1 MEEDKRKTQKN
12 LVKTSILLS
21 LLALVALTAVTVAW
35 FSIADNARVR
45 TMSLELVTGVD
56 LRMDLDPHETI
67 GEYVKTL
74 TFEDIS
80 QRILEEKGFSMEEV
94 PLEPVTTSDYKRF
107 TYENG
112 AVVEP
117 ASGAYLEFT
126 LHFMGEKDM
135 LVHLTEE
142 NSSADEADGTAVNS
156 KNPELPQ
163 AMRIAFTADGKTTVY
178 DPGKHREKKQLLF
191 SLKKEEDKEVKVHIW
206 LEGTDPACTDA
217 LRNADY
223 EIRLRFDGTDLEGK
237 PFSQEQTGD
246 ED

>member
-1 MEEDKRKTQKN
+1 MEENKKKTQKS
-12 LVKTSILLS
+12 LLKTSILLS
-21 LLALVALTAVTVAW
+21 MMALVALTAVTVAW

-45 TMSLELVTGVD
+45 TMSLELITGVD

-94 PLEPVTTSDYKRF
+94 PLEPVTTSDYERF

-112 AVVEP
+112 TVVEP
-117 ASGAYLEFT
+117 TGGAYLEFT

-142 NSSADEADGTAVNS
+142 NSSEDEVDGTAVNS

-178 DPGKHREKKQLLF
+178 DLGENRGEDLFLF
-191 SLKKEEDKEVKVHIW
+191 SLKKEEDKEVQVHIW

-223 EIRLRFDGTDLEGK
+223 EIRLRFNGTDLDGK
-237 PFSQEQTGD
+237 PFSQE
-246 ED
+246 

>member
-1 MEEDKRKTQKN
+1 MEENKKKTQKN
-12 LVKTSILLS
+12 LLKTSILLS
-21 LLALVALTAVTVAW
+21 MMALVALTAVTVAW

-45 TMSLELVTGVD
+45 TMSLELITGVD
-56 LRMDLDPHETI
+56 LRMDLNPHETI
-67 GEYVKTL
+67 EEYVKTL

-80 QRILEEKGFSMEEV
+80 QRILEDKGFSMEEV
-94 PLEPVTTSDYKRF
+94 PLEPVTTSDYERF

-112 AVVEP
+112 TVVEP
-117 ASGAYLEFT
+117 TSGAYLEFT

-142 NSSADEADGTAVNS
+142 NSSGDEVDGTAVNS

-163 AMRIAFTADGKTTVY
+163 AMRIAFTADGKITVY
-178 DPGKHREKKQLLF
+178 DPGENRGEDLFLF
-191 SLKKEEDKEVKVHIW
+191 SLKKEEDKEVQVHIW

-223 EIRLRFDGTDLEGK
+223 EIRLRFDGTDLDGK

>member
-1 MEEDKRKTQKN
+1 MEENKKKTQKS
-12 LVKTSILLS
+12 LLKTSILLS
-21 LLALVALTAVTVAW
+21 MMALVALTAVTVAW

-45 TMSLELVTGVD
+45 TMSLELITGVD

-178 DPGKHREKKQLLF
+178 DPGKNRGEDLFLF
-191 SLKKEEDKEVKVHIW
+191 SLKKEEDKEVQVHIW

-223 EIRLRFDGTDLEGK
+223 EIRLRFDGTDLDGK

>member
-1 MEEDKRKTQKN
+1 MEENKKKTQKS
-12 LVKTSILLS
+12 LLKTSILLS
-21 LLALVALTAVTVAW
+21 MMALVALTAVTVAW

-45 TMSLELVTGVD
+45 TMSLELITGVD

-67 GEYVKTL
+67 EEYVKTL

-178 DPGKHREKKQLLF
+178 DPGKNRGEDLFLF
-191 SLKKEEDKEVKVHIW
+191 SLKKEEDKEVQVHIW

-223 EIRLRFDGTDLEGK
+223 EIRLRFDGTDLDGK

>member
-1 MEEDKRKTQKN
+1 MEENKKKTQKS
-12 LVKTSILLS
+12 LLKTSILLS
-21 LLALVALTAVTVAW
+21 MMALVALTAVTVAW

-45 TMSLELVTGVD
+45 TMSLELITGVD

-67 GEYVKTL
+67 EEYVKTL

-94 PLEPVTTSDYKRF
+94 PLEPVTTSNYERF

-112 AVVEP
+112 TVVEP
-117 ASGAYLEFT
+117 TSGAYLEFT

-156 KNPELPQ
+156 QNPELPQ

-178 DPGKHREKKQLLF
+178 DPGENRGEDLFLF
-191 SLKKEEDKEVKVHIW
+191 SLKKEEDKEVQVHIW

-223 EIRLRFDGTDLEGK
+223 EIRLRFNGTDLDGK
-237 PFSQEQTGD
+237 PFSQE
-246 ED
+246 

>member
-1 MEEDKRKTQKN
+1 
-12 LVKTSILLS
+12 
-21 LLALVALTAVTVAW
+21 
-35 FSIADNARVR
+35 
-45 TMSLELVTGVD
+45 
-56 LRMDLDPHETI
+56 
-67 GEYVKTL
+67 
-74 TFEDIS
+74 
-80 QRILEEKGFSMEEV
+80 MEEV

-142 NSSADEADGTAVNS
+142 NSSEDEADGTAVNS

-178 DPGKHREKKQLLF
+178 DPGENRGEDLFLF
-191 SLKKEEDKEVKVHIW
+191 SLKKEEDKEVQVHIW
-206 LEGTDPACTDA
+206 LEGMDPACTDA

-223 EIRLRFDGTDLEGK
+223 EIRLRFDGTDLDGK
-237 PFSQEQTGD
+237 PFSQE
-246 ED
+246 

>member
-45 TMSLELVTGVD
+45 TMSLELITGVD

-94 PLEPVTTSDYKRF
+94 PLEPVTTSNYEWF

-112 AVVEP
+112 TVVEP
-117 ASGAYLEFT
+117 TSGAYLEFT

-142 NSSADEADGTAVNS
+142 NSSGDEVDGTAVNS

-178 DPGKHREKKQLLF
+178 DPGENRGEDLFLF
-191 SLKKEEDKEVKVHIW
+191 SLKKEEDKEVQVHIW

-223 EIRLRFDGTDLEGK
+223 EIRLRFNGTDLDGK
-237 PFSQEQTGD
+237 SFSQE
-246 ED
+246 

>member
-1 MEEDKRKTQKN
+1 
-12 LVKTSILLS
+12 
-21 LLALVALTAVTVAW
+21 
-35 FSIADNARVR
+35 
-45 TMSLELVTGVD
+45 
-56 LRMDLDPHETI
+56 
-67 GEYVKTL
+67 
-74 TFEDIS
+74 
-80 QRILEEKGFSMEEV
+80 
-94 PLEPVTTSDYKRF
+94 
-107 TYENG
+107 
-112 AVVEP
+112 
-117 ASGAYLEFT
+117 
-126 LHFMGEKDM
+126 M

-142 NSSADEADGTAVNS
+142 NSSADEADGTAVDS
-156 KNPELPQ
+156 QNPELPQ

-223 EIRLRFDGTDLEGK
+223 EIRLRFDGTDLDGK

>member
-1 MEEDKRKTQKN
+1 MEENKKKTQKN
-12 LVKTSILLS
+12 LLKTSILLS
-21 LLALVALTAVTVAW
+21 MMALVALTAVTVAW

-45 TMSLELVTGVD
+45 TMSLELITGVD

-67 GEYVKTL
+67 EEYVKTL

-112 AVVEP
+112 AVVDP
-117 ASGAYLEFT
+117 AGGAYLEFT

-178 DPGKHREKKQLLF
+178 DPGENHGEDLFLF
-191 SLKKEEDKEVKVHIW
+191 SLKKEEDKEVQVHIW

-223 EIRLRFDGTDLEGK
+223 EIRLRFDGTDLDGK
-237 PFSQEQTGD
+237 PFSQE
-246 ED
+246 

>member
-45 TMSLELVTGVD
+45 TMSLELITGVD

-74 TFEDIS
+74 IFEDIS

-178 DPGKHREKKQLLF
+178 DPGENREKKQLLF

-223 EIRLRFDGTDLEGK
+223 EIRLRFDGTDLDGK

>member
-45 TMSLELVTGVD
+45 TMSLELITGVD
-56 LRMDLDPHETI
+56 LRMDLDAHEKI
-67 GEYVKTL
+67 ENYVKTL
-74 TFEDIS
+74 SFEDIS
-80 QRILEEKGFSMEEV
+80 QRIQREKGFSMEEV
-94 PLEPVTTSDYKRF
+94 PLDPVTTSDYERF

-112 AVVEP
+112 TIAEP
-117 ASGAYLEFT
+117 SSGAYLEFT

-142 NSSADEADGTAVNS
+142 NSSVDAADGTAVSSQNAAL
-156 KNPELPQ
+156 PE
-163 AMRIAFTADGKTTVY
+163 AMRIAFTADGKTMVY
-178 DPGKHREKKQLLF
+178 DPGEHHGEDIFLF
-191 SLKKEEDKEVKVHIW
+191 SLKKEEDKEVQVHIW

-223 EIRLRFDGTDLEGK
+223 QIRLRFNGTDLDGK
-237 PFSQEQTGD
+237 PFSNESET
-246 ED
+246 

>member
-1 MEEDKRKTQKN
+1 MEENKKKTQKS
-12 LVKTSILLS
+12 LLKTSILLS
-21 LLALVALTAVTVAW
+21 MMALVALTAVTVAW

-45 TMSLELVTGVD
+45 TMSLELITGVD

-163 AMRIAFTADGKTTVY
+163 AMRVAFTADGKTTVY
-178 DPGKHREKKQLLF
+178 DLGKNREKKQLLF

-223 EIRLRFDGTDLEGK
+223 EIRLRFDGTDLDGK

>member
-1 MEEDKRKTQKN
+1 MEENKKKTQKS
-12 LVKTSILLS
+12 LLKTSILLS
-21 LLALVALTAVTVAW
+21 MMALVALTAVTVAW

-45 TMSLELVTGVD
+45 TMSLELITGVD

-117 ASGAYLEFT
+117 AGGAYLEVT

-178 DPGKHREKKQLLF
+178 DSGKNREKKQLLF

-223 EIRLRFDGTDLEGK
+223 EIRLRFDGTDLDGK

>member
-45 TMSLELVTGVD
+45 TMSLELITGVD

-74 TFEDIS
+74 IFEDIS

-178 DPGKHREKKQLLF
+178 DPGENRGEDLFLF
-191 SLKKEEDKEVKVHIW
+191 SLKKEEDKEVQVHIW

-223 EIRLRFDGTDLEGK
+223 EIRLRFDGTDLDGK

>member
-1 MEEDKRKTQKN
+1 MEENKKKTQKN
-12 LVKTSILLS
+12 LLKTSILLS
-21 LLALVALTAVTVAW
+21 MMALVALTAVTVAW

-45 TMSLELVTGVD
+45 TMSLELITGVD

-67 GEYVKTL
+67 EEYVKTL

-94 PLEPVTTSDYKRF
+94 PLEPVTTSDYERF

-112 AVVEP
+112 TVVEP
-117 ASGAYLEFT
+117 TSGAYLEFT

-142 NSSADEADGTAVNS
+142 NSSEDEVDGTAVNS
-156 KNPELPQ
+156 KNLELPQ

-178 DPGKHREKKQLLF
+178 DPGEKRGEDLFLF
-191 SLKKEEDKEVKVHIW
+191 SLKKEEDKEVQVHIW
-206 LEGTDPACTDA
+206 LEGTDPACTDV

-223 EIRLRFDGTDLEGK
+223 EIRLRFNGTDLDGK
-237 PFSQEQTGD
+237 PFSQE
-246 ED
+246 

>member
-1 MEEDKRKTQKN
+1 MEENKKKTQKN
-12 LVKTSILLS
+12 LLKTSILLS
-21 LLALVALTAVTVAW
+21 MMALVALTAVTVAW

-45 TMSLELVTGVD
+45 TMSLELITGVD

-67 GEYVKTL
+67 EEYVKTL

-94 PLEPVTTSDYKRF
+94 PLEPVTTSDYERF

-112 AVVEP
+112 TVVEP

-126 LHFMGEKDM
+126 QHFMGEKDM

-142 NSSADEADGTAVNS
+142 NSSEDEVDGTAVNS

-178 DPGKHREKKQLLF
+178 DPGENRGEDLFLF
-191 SLKKEEDKEVKVHIW
+191 SLKKEEDKEVQVHIW
-206 LEGTDPACTDA
+206 LEGTDPACTDV

-223 EIRLRFDGTDLEGK
+223 EIRLRFNGTDLDGK
-237 PFSQEQTGD
+237 PFSQE
-246 ED
+246 

>member
-1 MEEDKRKTQKN
+1 MEENKKKTQKN
-12 LVKTSILLS
+12 LLKTSILLS
-21 LLALVALTAVTVAW
+21 MMALVALTAVTVAW

-45 TMSLELVTGVD
+45 TMSLELITGVD
-56 LRMDLDPHETI
+56 LRMDLNPHETI
-67 GEYVKTL
+67 EEYVKTL

-94 PLEPVTTSDYKRF
+94 PLEPVTTSDYERF

-112 AVVEP
+112 TVVEP
-117 ASGAYLEFT
+117 TSGAYLEFT

-142 NSSADEADGTAVNS
+142 NSSEDEVDGTAVNS
-156 KNPELPQ
+156 KNLELPQ

-178 DPGKHREKKQLLF
+178 DPGEKRGEDLFLF
-191 SLKKEEDKEVKVHIW
+191 SLKKEEDKEVQVHIW
-206 LEGTDPACTDA
+206 LEGTDPACTDV

-223 EIRLRFDGTDLEGK
+223 EIRLRFNGTDLDGK
-237 PFSQEQTGD
+237 PFSQE
-246 ED
+246 

>member
-1 MEEDKRKTQKN
+1 MEENKKKTQKS
-12 LVKTSILLS
+12 LLKTSILLS
-21 LLALVALTAVTVAW
+21 MMALVALTAVTVAW

-45 TMSLELVTGVD
+45 TMSLELITGVD

-142 NSSADEADGTAVNS
+142 NSSEDEVDGTAVNS
-156 KNPELPQ
+156 KNLELPQ

-178 DPGKHREKKQLLF
+178 DPGEKRGEDLFLF
-191 SLKKEEDKEVKVHIW
+191 SLKKEEDKEVQVHIW
-206 LEGTDPACTDA
+206 LEGTDPACTDV

-223 EIRLRFDGTDLEGK
+223 EIRLRFNGTDLDGK
-237 PFSQEQTGD
+237 PFSQE
-246 ED
+246 

>member
-45 TMSLELVTGVD
+45 TMSLELITGVD
-56 LRMDLDPHETI
+56 LRMDLDAHEKI
-67 GEYVKTL
+67 EDYVKTL
-74 TFEDIS
+74 SFEDIS
-80 QRILEEKGFSMEEV
+80 QRIQREKGFSMEEV
-94 PLEPVTTSDYKRF
+94 PLEPVTTSDYERF

-112 AVVEP
+112 TIAEP
-117 ASGAYLEFT
+117 SSGAYLEFT

-163 AMRIAFTADGKTTVY
+163 AMRIAFTADGRTTVY
-178 DPGKHREKKQLLF
+178 DPGEHHGEDIFLF
-191 SLKKEEDKEVKVHIW
+191 SLKKEEDKEIQVHIW
-206 LEGTDPACTDA
+206 LEGTDPVCTDA

-223 EIRLRFDGTDLEGK
+223 QIRLRFNGTDLDGK

>member
-1 MEEDKRKTQKN
+1 MEENKKKTQKN
-12 LVKTSILLS
+12 LLKTSILLS
-21 LLALVALTAVTVAW
+21 MMALVALTAVTVAW

-45 TMSLELVTGVD
+45 TMSLELITGVD
-56 LRMDLDPHETI
+56 LRMDLNPHETI
-67 GEYVKTL
+67 EEYVKTL

-80 QRILEEKGFSMEEV
+80 QRILEDKGFSMEEV
-94 PLEPVTTSDYKRF
+94 PLEPVTTSNYERF

-112 AVVEP
+112 TVVEP
-117 ASGAYLEFT
+117 TSGAYLEFT

-142 NSSADEADGTAVNS
+142 NSSGDEVDGTAVNS

-163 AMRIAFTADGKTTVY
+163 AMRIAFTADGKITVY
-178 DPGKHREKKQLLF
+178 NPGKNREKKQLLF

-223 EIRLRFDGTDLEGK
+223 EIRLRFDGTDLDGK

>member
-1 MEEDKRKTQKN
+1 MY
-12 LVKTSILLS
+12 
-21 LLALVALTAVTVAW
+21 
-35 FSIADNARVR
+35 
-45 TMSLELVTGVD
+45 VD
-56 LRMDLDPHETI
+56 S
-67 GEYVKTL
+67 Y
-74 TFEDIS
+74 IS
-80 QRILEEKGFSMEEV
+80 
-94 PLEPVTTSDYKRF
+94 
-107 TYENG
+107 
-112 AVVEP
+112 
-117 ASGAYLEFT
+117 
-126 LHFMGEKDM
+126 GEKDM

-178 DPGKHREKKQLLF
+178 DPGKNRGEDLFLF
-191 SLKKEEDKEVKVHIW
+191 SLKKEEDKEVQVHIW

-223 EIRLRFDGTDLEGK
+223 EIRLRFDGTDLDGK

>member
-1 MEEDKRKTQKN
+1 MEENKKKTQKN
-12 LVKTSILLS
+12 LLKTSILLS
-21 LLALVALTAVTVAW
+21 MMALVALTAVTVAW

-45 TMSLELVTGVD
+45 TMSLELITGVD
-56 LRMDLDPHETI
+56 LRMDLNPHETI

-94 PLEPVTTSDYKRF
+94 PLEPVTTSDYERF

-117 ASGAYLEFT
+117 TSGAYLEFT

-142 NSSADEADGTAVNS
+142 NSRADEADGTAVNS

-178 DPGKHREKKQLLF
+178 DPGENRGEDLFLF
-191 SLKKEEDKEVKVHIW
+191 SLKKEEDKEVQVHIW

-223 EIRLRFDGTDLEGK
+223 EIRLRFDGTDLDGK

>member
-1 MEEDKRKTQKN
+1 MEENKKKTQKS
-12 LVKTSILLS
+12 LLKTSILLS
-21 LLALVALTAVTVAW
+21 MMALVALTAVTVAW

-45 TMSLELVTGVD
+45 TMSLELITGVD

-117 ASGAYLEFT
+117 TSGAYLEFA

-142 NSSADEADGTAVNS
+142 NSSEDEVDGTAVNS
-156 KNPELPQ
+156 KNLELPQ

-178 DPGKHREKKQLLF
+178 DPGEKRGEDLFLF
-191 SLKKEEDKEVKVHIW
+191 SLKKEEDKEVQVHIW
-206 LEGTDPACTDA
+206 LEGTDPACTDV

-223 EIRLRFDGTDLEGK
+223 EIRLRFNGTDLDGK
-237 PFSQEQTGD
+237 PFSQE
-246 ED
+246 

>member
-1 MEEDKRKTQKN
+1 MEENKKKTQKN
-12 LVKTSILLS
+12 LLKTSILLS
-21 LLALVALTAVTVAW
+21 MMALVALTAVTVAW

-45 TMSLELVTGVD
+45 TMSLELITGVD

-67 GEYVKTL
+67 EEYVKTL

-80 QRILEEKGFSMEEV
+80 QRLLEEKGFSMEEV
-94 PLEPVTTSDYKRF
+94 PLEPVTTSDYERF

-112 AVVEP
+112 TVVEP
-117 ASGAYLEFT
+117 TSGAYLEFT

-142 NSSADEADGTAVNS
+142 NSSEDEVDGTAVNS

-178 DPGKHREKKQLLF
+178 DPGENRGEDLFLF
-191 SLKKEEDKEVKVHIW
+191 SLKKEEDKEVQVHIW
-206 LEGTDPACTDA
+206 LEGTDPACTDV

-223 EIRLRFDGTDLEGK
+223 EIRLRFNGTDLDGK
-237 PFSQEQTGD
+237 PFSQE
-246 ED
+246 

>member
-1 MEEDKRKTQKN
+1 MEENKKKTQKN
-12 LVKTSILLS
+12 LLKTSILLS
-21 LLALVALTAVTVAW
+21 MMALVALTAVTVAW

-45 TMSLELVTGVD
+45 TMSLELITGVD

-67 GEYVKTL
+67 EEYVKTL

-94 PLEPVTTSDYKRF
+94 PLEPVTTSNYERF

-112 AVVEP
+112 TVVEP
-117 ASGAYLEFT
+117 TSGAYLEFT

-142 NSSADEADGTAVNS
+142 NSSEDEVDGTAVNS

-178 DPGKHREKKQLLF
+178 DPGENRGEDLFLF
-191 SLKKEEDKEVKVHIW
+191 SLKKEEDKEVQVHIW
-206 LEGTDPACTDA
+206 LEGTDPACTDV

-223 EIRLRFDGTDLEGK
+223 EIRLRFNGTDLDGK
-237 PFSQEQTGD
+237 PFSQE
-246 ED
+246 

>member
-1 MEEDKRKTQKN
+1 MEENKKKTQKT
-12 LVKTSILLS
+12 LLKTSILLS
-21 LLALVALTAVTVAW
+21 MMALVALTAVTVAW

-45 TMSLELVTGVD
+45 TMSLELITGVD

-67 GEYVKTL
+67 EEYVKTL

-163 AMRIAFTADGKTTVY
+163 AMRIAFTVDGKTTVY
-178 DPGKHREKKQLLF
+178 DPGKKQLLF

-223 EIRLRFDGTDLEGK
+223 EIRLRFDGTDLDGK
-237 PFSQEQTGD
+237 PFSQE
-246 ED
+246 

>member
-1 MEEDKRKTQKN
+1 MEENKKKTQKN
-12 LVKTSILLS
+12 LLKTSILLS
-21 LLALVALTAVTVAW
+21 LMALTALTAVTVAW

-45 TMSLELVTGVD
+45 TMSLELITGVD

-67 GEYVKTL
+67 EEYVKTL

-94 PLEPVTTSDYKRF
+94 PLEPVTTSNYERF

-112 AVVEP
+112 TVVEP
-117 ASGAYLEFT
+117 TSGAYLEFT

-156 KNPELPQ
+156 QNPELPQ

-178 DPGKHREKKQLLF
+178 DPGENRGEDLFLF
-191 SLKKEEDKEVKVHIW
+191 SLKKEEDKEVQVHIW

-223 EIRLRFDGTDLEGK
+223 EIRLRFNGTDLDGK
-237 PFSQEQTGD
+237 PFSQE
-246 ED
+246 

>member
-80 QRILEEKGFSMEEV
+80 QRILEEKGVSMEEV
-94 PLEPVTTSDYKRF
+94 PLEPVTTSDYERF

-112 AVVEP
+112 AVVDP
-117 ASGAYLEFT
+117 AGGAYLEFT

-142 NSSADEADGTAVNS
+142 NSSADEADGTAVDS
-156 KNPELPQ
+156 QNPELPQ

-178 DPGKHREKKQLLF
+178 DPGENRGEDLFLF
-191 SLKKEEDKEVKVHIW
+191 SLKKEEDKEVQVHIW

-223 EIRLRFDGTDLEGK
+223 EIRLRFNGTDLDGK
-237 PFSQEQTGD
+237 SFSQE
-246 ED
+246 

>member
-45 TMSLELVTGVD
+45 TMSLELITGVD
-56 LRMDLDPHETI
+56 LRMDLDAHEKI
-67 GEYVKTL
+67 EDYVKTL
-74 TFEDIS
+74 SFEDIS
-80 QRILEEKGFSMEEV
+80 QRIQREKGFSMEEV
-94 PLEPVTTSDYKRF
+94 PLEPVTTSDYERF

-112 AVVEP
+112 TTAEP
-117 ASGAYLEFT
+117 SSGAYLEFT

-135 LVHLTEE
+135 LVYLTEE
-142 NSSADEADGTAVNS
+142 SSSVDAVDGTAVSSQNTAL
-156 KNPELPQ
+156 PE
-163 AMRIAFTADGKTTVY
+163 AMRIAFTADGKTTIY
-178 DPGKHREKKQLLF
+178 DPGEHHGEDIFLF
-191 SLKKEEDKEVKVHIW
+191 SLKKEEDKEVQVHIW

-223 EIRLRFDGTDLEGK
+223 QIRLRFNGTDLDGK
-237 PFSQEQTGD
+237 PFSNESET
-246 ED
+246 

>member
-1 MEEDKRKTQKN
+1 MEENKKKTQKN
-12 LVKTSILLS
+12 LLKTSILLS
-21 LLALVALTAVTVAW
+21 MMALVALTAVTVAW

-45 TMSLELVTGVD
+45 TMSLELITGVD

-67 GEYVKTL
+67 EEYVKTL

-94 PLEPVTTSDYKRF
+94 PLEPMTTSDYERF

-178 DPGKHREKKQLLF
+178 DPGEKRGEDLFLF
-191 SLKKEEDKEVKVHIW
+191 SLKKEEDKEVQVHIW
-206 LEGTDPACTDA
+206 LEGTDPACTDV

-223 EIRLRFDGTDLEGK
+223 EIRLRFNGTDLDGK
-237 PFSQEQTGD
+237 PFSQE
-246 ED
+246 

>member
-1 MEEDKRKTQKN
+1 MEENKKKTQKN
-12 LVKTSILLS
+12 LLKTSILLS
-21 LLALVALTAVTVAW
+21 MMALVALTAVTVAW

-45 TMSLELVTGVD
+45 TMSLELITGVD

-67 GEYVKTL
+67 EEYVKTL

-94 PLEPVTTSDYKRF
+94 PLEPVTTSDYERF

-178 DPGKHREKKQLLF
+178 DPGEKRGEDLFLF
-191 SLKKEEDKEVKVHIW
+191 SLKKEEDKEVQVHIW
-206 LEGTDPACTDA
+206 LEGTDPACTDV

-223 EIRLRFDGTDLEGK
+223 EIRLRFNGTDLDGK
-237 PFSQEQTGD
+237 PFSQE
-246 ED
+246 

>member
-45 TMSLELVTGVD
+45 TMSLELITGVD
-56 LRMDLDPHETI
+56 LRMDLDAHEKI
-67 GEYVKTL
+67 EDYVKTL
-74 TFEDIS
+74 SFEDIS
-80 QRILEEKGFSMEEV
+80 QRIQREKGFSMEEV
-94 PLEPVTTSDYKRF
+94 PLEPVTTSDYERF

-112 AVVEP
+112 TIAEP
-117 ASGAYLEFT
+117 SSGAYLEFT

-163 AMRIAFTADGKTTVY
+163 AMRIAFTADGRTTVY
-178 DPGKHREKKQLLF
+178 DPGEHHGEDIFLF
-191 SLKKEEDKEVKVHIW
+191 SLKKEEDKEIQVHIW
-206 LEGTDPACTDA
+206 LEGTDPLCTDELKSA
-217 LRNADY
+217 EYA
-223 EIRLRFDGTDLEGK
+223 IRLRFTGTDSSNQA
-237 PFSQEQTGD
+237 FD
-246 ED
+246 H

>member
-1 MEEDKRKTQKN
+1 MEENKKKTQKN
-12 LVKTSILLS
+12 LLKTSILLS
-21 LLALVALTAVTVAW
+21 MMALVALTAVTVAW

-45 TMSLELVTGVD
+45 TMSLELITGVD

-67 GEYVKTL
+67 EEYVKTL

-178 DPGKHREKKQLLF
+178 DPGKNRGEDLFLF
-191 SLKKEEDKEVKVHIW
+191 SLKKEEDKEVQVHIW

-223 EIRLRFDGTDLEGK
+223 EIRLRFDGTDLDGK
-237 PFSQEQTGD
+237 PFSQE
-246 ED
+246 